1 MKTVTK
7 STNFESKMKPVP
19 TKCDY
24 SNANTTAMTHKKRLT
39 RSSTTIDLD
48 LTPAKCINFN

>member
-24 SNANTTAMTHKKRLT
+24 SNANTTAMTHKKSLT

>member
-7 STNFESKMKPVP
+7 STNFESKMKLVP

-24 SNANTTAMTHKKRLT
+24 SNSNTAMTHTKKLN
-39 RSSTTIDLD
+39 
-48 LTPAKCINFN
+48 KKQYHN

>member
-24 SNANTTAMTHKKRLT
+24 SNANNCNDTPKKLN
-39 RSSTTIDLD
+39 
-48 LTPAKCINFN
+48 KKQYHN